1 MRISVALCT
10 CDGAAHLEAQLRS
23 LTAQQRL
30 PDELIVHDDC
40 SADETPKI
48 IEQFAAAA
56 PFPVRWRINPM
67 RLGITANF
75 ASAIAAATGDV
86 IACCDQDDVWYPD
99 KLERIA
105 GTFEKSDPSAPDLVF
120 SDADLVDADLRPL
133 GSRLWK
139 SIGFTGGAHR
149 AAECG
154 RLWEV
159 LIRFNAVSGAG
170 MAFLSRWRDLLLPIP
185 DGWMHDGWI
194 GLLLSILGHCRMIEK
209 PLWAYRRHDAQRIG
223 PGPIGW
229 PRQIAIARRM
239 DVSYFQH
246 AAENFSA
253 LLERI
258 GSRPIDPEIA
268 RVIQSKIQHC
278 RARALIRTAG
288 SPWPRLIAGEL
299 FSGRYQSCSLG
310 WKSLAQD
317 LVLA

>member
-1 MRISVALCT
+1 MRISVAMCT
-10 CDGAAHLEAQLRS
+10 CDGAAHLEDQLRS
-23 LTAQQRL
+23 LAGQERL
-30 PDELIVHDDC
+30 PDELIIHDDA
-40 SADETPKI
+40 STDETPRI
-48 IEQFAAAA
+48 IERFASAA
-56 PFPVRWRINPM
+56 PFAVRFKIHPK
-67 RLGITANF
+67 RLGVTANF
-75 ASAIAAATGDV
+75 ASAISTATGDI

-99 KLERIA
+99 KLQRIA
-105 GTFEKSDPSAPDLVF
+105 DEYASEPNPPDLVF
-120 SDADLVDADLRPL
+120 SDADLVDSELRPL

-139 SIGFTGGAHR
+139 SIGFCGGARR
-149 AAECG
+149 AAEQG

-170 MAFLSRWRDLLLPIP
+170 MAFSSRWRDLLLPIP

-194 GLLLSILGHCRMIEK
+194 GILLSILGRSRVIPR

-223 PGPIGW
+223 PGPFGW
-229 PRQIAIARRM
+229 PRQIAAARRM
-239 DVSYFQH
+239 DVFYFQH
-246 AAENFSA
+246 AADNFSA

-258 GSRPIDPEIA
+258 GPRPVDPEIA

-317 LVLA
+317 LVLG